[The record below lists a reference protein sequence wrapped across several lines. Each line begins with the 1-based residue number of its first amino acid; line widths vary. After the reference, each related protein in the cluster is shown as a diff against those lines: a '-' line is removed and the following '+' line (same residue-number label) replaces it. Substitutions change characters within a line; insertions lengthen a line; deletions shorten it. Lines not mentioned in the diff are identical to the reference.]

1 MISLV
6 ILILLIVLYAIYVPY
21 IDRTSNGDIVI
32 WYNSKNGRTYKYL
45 WKRNM

>member
-6 ILILLIVLYAIYVPY
+6 ILILLVVLYLVFKPF
-21 IDRTSNGDIVI
+21 IDRTSKGDIVI
-32 WYNSKNGRTYKYL
+32 WYNWKGDRTYKYL